1 MAKETKLLRKMYLLS
16 DASVQKLKEL
26 DDAEK
31 EFTTLD
37 HRMKKILYDKKLTG
51 HTKWML
57 YNNLL
62 EKYNNLRRKMSREYE
77 TTKDKRK
84 KIESNTQTE
93 TRVNPFDL
101 NIRDNIPEFDEFG
114 FSNGAKNRNNNEF
127 FNNLENKIDGEGEL
141 EPLSPTS
148 NRRLSAFSVASTSK
162 KSSNPIRH
170 HLMQDPTFT
179 PDESYSLANPDNT
192 IHEIESDEETPVL
205 LKKKTHK
212 PKNSVTLFINDH
224 NYSIHKDDED
234 DFRDFAADEF
244 KKYPMTEKLQDWRFQ
259 LFKKRKIKEFQE
271 QMAAEKL
278 MVDNEKKKA
287 EKRKAEAE
295 MAKLMDQNRR
305 EEEDNNRE
313 EEHIQHWSGASTTNR
328 KSKSPIK
335 KRIKI
340 VVPRIKP
347 QQPSMAEVFVK
358 TKPTRAVTRLQQK
371 GKGKSVRW
379 YHMR

>member
-114 FSNGAKNRNNNEF
+114 FSNGAENRNN
-127 FNNLENKIDGEGEL
+127 K
-141 EPLSPTS
+141 LSFLTTL
-148 NRRLSAFSVASTSK
+148 RIKSTEK
-162 KSSNPIRH
+162 VNWNHCHPPQI
-170 HLMQDPTFT
+170 
-179 PDESYSLANPDNT
+179 
-192 IHEIESDEETPVL
+192 
-205 LKKKTHK
+205 
-212 PKNSVTLFINDH
+212 
-224 NYSIHKDDED
+224 D
-234 DFRDFAADEF
+234 DFRHS
-244 KKYPMTEKLQDWRFQ
+244 L
-259 LFKKRKIKEFQE
+259 
-271 QMAAEKL
+271 
-278 MVDNEKKKA
+278 
-287 EKRKAEAE
+287 
-295 MAKLMDQNRR
+295 
-305 EEEDNNRE
+305 
-313 EEHIQHWSGASTTNR
+313 
-328 KSKSPIK
+328 
-335 KRIKI
+335 
-340 VVPRIKP
+340 
-347 QQPSMAEVFVK
+347 
-358 TKPTRAVTRLQQK
+358 
-371 GKGKSVRW
+371 
-379 YHMR
+379 